1 MESVSFD
8 GYAYDVRRVAVP
20 GGTVATY
27 SIGTGPEVVLLVS
40 GGPGLS
46 CDYVRDTHARLAG
59 NRYRVVAYDQLGTG
73 ASERPDD
80 TSLWTIE
87 RAIEEAEAVRA
98 ALDLGRVHY
107 LGQSWGAFMGIDY
120 ALAYPDRLKTLTL
133 EGGVASVSHI
143 EHEWERL
150 RLALGAETVAMLHR
164 HEAEGT
170 LDHPEYQGAMTL
182 LAYRHVCRLQTWP
195 PALMRSLSPE
205 NYNVTMFN
213 TVQGYNELGAIT
225 GNLKGYER
233 LDQLHRIKLPV
244 QLFCGF
250 YDECTPAA
258 QKLMRDR
265 LPDSRLSVFSN
276 SAHLPF
282 MEEPEAYFA
291 ILEAFLDETSGAKV

>member
-1 MESVSFD
+1 MGTATFD
-8 GYAYDVRRVAVP
+8 GITYETWRVAVP
-20 GGTVATY
+20 GGEVETY
-27 SIGTGPEVVLLVS
+27 SVGSGPEVVLLVS

-59 NRYRVVAYDQLGTG
+59 DRYRVVAYDQLGTG
-73 ASERPDD
+73 ASERPSD

-87 RAIEEAEAVRA
+87 RAIEELEAVRT
-98 ALDLGRVHY
+98 ALGLGRVHY

-143 EHEWERL
+143 EREWERL

-170 LDHPEYQGAMTL
+170 LEHPEYQGAMTL

-195 PALMRSLSPE
+195 PALMRSLTAE

-213 TVQGYNELGAIT
+213 TVQG
-225 GNLKGYER
+225 
-233 LDQLHRIKLPV
+233 
-244 QLFCGF
+244 
-250 YDECTPAA
+250 
-258 QKLMRDR
+258 
-265 LPDSRLSVFSN
+265 
-276 SAHLPF
+276 
-282 MEEPEAYFA
+282 
-291 ILEAFLDETSGAKV
+291 